1 MNGNAPRRMADVRLG
16 KDACFDAWLYN
27 LFIDNNLV
35 HDLNPHIVASPEQL
49 KFMVAGGPGSV
60 YLPCSDAMFAL
71 LCEPT
76 MPRRLQKE
84 YNRAWRI
91 LVRLVRS
98 LVTDRMQRRALL
110 LFCRYRF
117 RSAVAQH
124 TLLPP
129 RLIKRMTNIVLAQ
142 GLGDGDPWRQRRHAL
157 NILQREILR
166 SESVRT
172 ALEGMPVAP
181 LPDTLEAAR
190 ARLDACSLVRHL
202 FLSAYTL
209 ELETAVPDRIFL
221 EEEFHRAEQKAA
233 ELESYLDELASRPR
247 TILYLCDADGGVVFD
262 LAVVRKLLRMQHRV
276 IFAVKDGFFFYAPT
290 LDDVEEDPVLREEL
304 KQDYIVRDA
313 HLSKNQ
319 LLRHLREHRLLVI
332 SDGTRER
339 LNLYRVSISF
349 SRAWK
354 EADLILAKGWRSADM
369 LLGTSCEF
377 TRDILCYWHD
387 GADMHLALRRH
398 APGVKKLTE
407 QDVAA
412 HADGIIARMQR
423 FLAMTGLPEPEAE
436 VLVQSRAMAD
446 FFEAAAAKADAR
458 KVANFILGPLLREL
472 NARSLHVQD
481 CAMTPEALAELV
493 SIVDKGLI
501 SAKIANDIFAD
512 LMENGAMPEAYVKE
526 KGLVQISDSSALEA
540 AVDKVLADNPA
551 EVEAFRGGKTKLIS
565 FFVGQVMRA
574 TRGKANPALVNELL
588 AKKLAG

>member
-1 MNGNAPRRMADVRLG
+1 
-16 KDACFDAWLYN
+16 
-27 LFIDNNLV
+27 
-35 HDLNPHIVASPEQL
+35 
-49 KFMVAGGPGSV
+49 
-60 YLPCSDAMFAL
+60 
-71 LCEPT
+71 

-354 EADLILAKGWRSADM
+354 EADLILARAGVRPTCCW
-369 LLGTSCEF
+369 
-377 TRDILCYWHD
+377 
-387 GADMHLALRRH
+387 
-398 APGVKKLTE
+398 AP
-407 QDVAA
+407 AA
-412 HADGIIARMQR
+412 
-423 FLAMTGLPEPEAE
+423 
-436 VLVQSRAMAD
+436 
-446 FFEAAAAKADAR
+446 
-458 KVANFILGPLLREL
+458 
-472 NARSLHVQD
+472 
-481 CAMTPEALAELV
+481 
-493 SIVDKGLI
+493 
-501 SAKIANDIFAD
+501 
-512 LMENGAMPEAYVKE
+512 
-526 KGLVQISDSSALEA
+526 SS
-540 AVDKVLADNPA
+540 PA
-551 EVEAFRGGKTKLIS
+551 IS
-565 FFVGQVMRA
+565 FATGMTARTCIWPCAGMRP
-574 TRGKANPALVNELL
+574 G
-588 AKKLAG
+588 

>member
-1 MNGNAPRRMADVRLG
+1 MTGNVPRRMADVRLG

-49 KFMVAGGPGSV
+49 RFMVAVGPGSV

-71 LCEPT
+71 LCEPA
-76 MPRRLQKE
+76 MPGRLQKE

-98 LVTDRMQRRALL
+98 LVSDRMQRRALL

-117 RSAVAQH
+117 RSAVSQH

-166 SESVRT
+166 SESVRA

-190 ARLDACSLVRHL
+190 ARLDACSLIRHL

-209 ELETAVPDRIFL
+209 ELETSVPDRVFL

-233 ELESYLDELASRPR
+233 DLEGYLDELASRPR
-247 TILYLCDADGGVVFD
+247 TILYLCDADGGAVFD

-290 LDDVEEDPVLREEL
+290 VDDVEEDPVLREEL

-412 HADGIIARMQR
+412 HADGIIARMREARMSGRTVMFYSCIIGSIPGETQTAIS
-423 FLAMTGLPEPEAE
+423 LARTFMGDLRKRLDN
-436 VLVQSRAMAD
+436 VL
-446 FFEAAAAKADAR
+446 
-458 KVANFILGPLLREL
+458 
-472 NARSLHVQD
+472 
-481 CAMTPEALAELV
+481 
-493 SIVDKGLI
+493 IV
-501 SAKIANDIFAD
+501 
-512 LMENGAMPEAYVKE
+512 
-526 KGLVQISDSSALEA
+526 
-540 AVDKVLADNPA
+540 NPA
-551 EVEAFRGGKTKLIS
+551 EHFVEGMDGDDLMFMWERVQRSGFIDVWRFQTFADIEESFRLMGRKVPPIWSGKDATFSTGCTQEMRIALDVQRQNREMQIIGPDPARFTRRGEYGVGKYFDATIS
-565 FFVGQVMRA
+565 RS
-574 TRGKANPALVNELL
+574 
-588 AKKLAG
+588 

>member
-387 GADMHLALRRH
+387 GAD
-398 APGVKKLTE
+398 
-407 QDVAA
+407 
-412 HADGIIARMQR
+412 GIIARMREARMNGRTVMFYSCIIGSIPGETQTAIS
-423 FLAMTGLPEPEAE
+423 LARTFVGDLRKRLDN
-436 VLVQSRAMAD
+436 VL
-446 FFEAAAAKADAR
+446 
-458 KVANFILGPLLREL
+458 
-472 NARSLHVQD
+472 
-481 CAMTPEALAELV
+481 
-493 SIVDKGLI
+493 IV
-501 SAKIANDIFAD
+501 
-512 LMENGAMPEAYVKE
+512 
-526 KGLVQISDSSALEA
+526 
-540 AVDKVLADNPA
+540 NPA
-551 EVEAFRGGKTKLIS
+551 EHFVEGMDGDDLMFMWERVQRSGFIDVWRFQTFADIEEGFRLMGRKVPPIWSGKDATFSTGCTQEMRIALDVQRQNREMQIIGPDPARFMRRGEYGVGKYFDATIS
-565 FFVGQVMRA
+565 RS
-574 TRGKANPALVNELL
+574 
-588 AKKLAG
+588 

>member
-319 LLRHLREHRLLVI
+319 LLRHLREHRLLV
-332 SDGTRER
+332 
-339 LNLYRVSISF
+339 
-349 SRAWK
+349 
-354 EADLILAKGWRSADM
+354 
-369 LLGTSCEF
+369 SC
-377 TRDILCYWHD
+377 
-387 GADMHLALRRH
+387 
-398 APGVKKLTE
+398 
-407 QDVAA
+407 
-412 HADGIIARMQR
+412 
-423 FLAMTGLPEPEAE
+423 
-436 VLVQSRAMAD
+436 S
-446 FFEAAAAKADAR
+446 
-458 KVANFILGPLLREL
+458 
-472 NARSLHVQD
+472 ARS
-481 CAMTPEALAELV
+481 CA
-493 SIVDKGLI
+493 
-501 SAKIANDIFAD
+501 
-512 LMENGAMPEAYVKE
+512 
-526 KGLVQISDSSALEA
+526 
-540 AVDKVLADNPA
+540 
-551 EVEAFRGGKTKLIS
+551 R
-565 FFVGQVMRA
+565 RA
-574 TRGKANPALVNELL
+574 CVPPLKACR
-588 AKKLAG
+588 

>member
-1 MNGNAPRRMADVRLG
+1 MGTRRAADVRLG

-60 YLPCSDAMFAL
+60 YLPCSDALFAL

-233 ELESYLDELASRPR
+233 ELESYLDELA
-247 TILYLCDADGGVVFD
+247 AD
-262 LAVVRKLLRMQHRV
+262 H
-276 IFAVKDGFFFYAPT
+276 
-290 LDDVEEDPVLREEL
+290 PVS
-304 KQDYIVRDA
+304 V
-313 HLSKNQ
+313 
-319 LLRHLREHRLLVI
+319 
-332 SDGTRER
+332 
-339 LNLYRVSISF
+339 
-349 SRAWK
+349 
-354 EADLILAKGWRSADM
+354 
-369 LLGTSCEF
+369 
-377 TRDILCYWHD
+377 
-387 GADMHLALRRH
+387 
-398 APGVKKLTE
+398 
-407 QDVAA
+407 
-412 HADGIIARMQR
+412 
-423 FLAMTGLPEPEAE
+423 
-436 VLVQSRAMAD
+436 
-446 FFEAAAAKADAR
+446 
-458 KVANFILGPLLREL
+458 
-472 NARSLHVQD
+472 
-481 CAMTPEALAELV
+481 
-493 SIVDKGLI
+493 
-501 SAKIANDIFAD
+501 
-512 LMENGAMPEAYVKE
+512 
-526 KGLVQISDSSALEA
+526 
-540 AVDKVLADNPA
+540 
-551 EVEAFRGGKTKLIS
+551 
-565 FFVGQVMRA
+565 
-574 TRGKANPALVNELL
+574 
-588 AKKLAG
+588 

>member
-35 HDLNPHIVASPEQL
+35 HGLNPHIVASPEQL

-209 ELETAVPDRIFL
+209 ELKTAVPDRIFL
-221 EEEFHRAEQKAA
+221 EEEFHRAEQKAT
-233 ELESYLDELASRPR
+233 ELESYLDDLASRPR
-247 TILYLCDADGGVVFD
+247 TILYLCDADGGVVFN
-262 LAVVRKLLRMQHRV
+262 LTVVRK
-276 IFAVKDGFFFYAPT
+276 
-290 LDDVEEDPVLREEL
+290 
-304 KQDYIVRDA
+304 
-313 HLSKNQ
+313 

-412 HADGIIARMQR
+412 HADGIIARMREARMNGRTVMFYSCIIGSIPGETQTAIS
-423 FLAMTGLPEPEAE
+423 LARTFVGDL
-436 VLVQSRAMAD
+436 
-446 FFEAAAAKADAR
+446 R
-458 KVANFILGPLLREL
+458 KRLDNIL
-472 NARSLHVQD
+472 
-481 CAMTPEALAELV
+481 
-493 SIVDKGLI
+493 IV
-501 SAKIANDIFAD
+501 
-512 LMENGAMPEAYVKE
+512 
-526 KGLVQISDSSALEA
+526 
-540 AVDKVLADNPA
+540 NPA
-551 EVEAFRGGKTKLIS
+551 EHFVEGMDGDDLMFMWERVQRSGFIDVWRFQTFADIEESFRLMGRKVPPIWSGKDATFSTGCTQEMRIALDVQRQNREMQIIGPDPARFTRRGEYGVGKYFDATIS
-565 FFVGQVMRA
+565 RS
-574 TRGKANPALVNELL
+574 
-588 AKKLAG
+588 